1 VIPTLQTRPSED
13 VILIAYYQYPKDLLD
28 LHPAGILQELSRIL
42 RHGFCYRQ
50 TPLYTCPTIGSNLC
64 YASPHVDCHEQINSF
79 QCNFTQAVDNLR
91 YERYVEQLYPQRWCE
106 AAWIKKIYCLLR
118 PFFPVTLRKQFQ
130 KLYLLGWDTISFP
143 RWPVD
148 RSVDRLFEQLLVFT
162 MRVRHIDRM
171 PFIWFWPEGHT
182 ACAMLTHDVETT
194 AGVNCTDHL
203 MDIDEA
209 FGIKASFQ
217 IVPEK
222 RYAVSPAYL
231 DAIRERGFEI
241 NVQGLNHD
249 GRLFW
254 NREEFLRRV
263 PKINHY
269 AQQFGAR
276 GFRSPV
282 LYRNADWFQDLCFSY
297 DMSVPNVAHLEPQRG
312 GCCTVMPYFLPGGM
326 LELPLTTIQ
335 DYNLFHILGEYSTA
349 LWKEQIRLILEGH
362 GLMSFLVH
370 PDYIMQHP
378 AQDVYKA
385 LLVYIQELRADQG
398 VWGALPG
405 EVDRWWRE
413 RSAMRLVPAGAGW
426 RIEGTGSNR
435 ARLAYA
441 RLEGDK
447 LVYELAPIQSSPGN
461 ASSARH
467 PLP

>member
-1 VIPTLQTRPSED
+1 MSED
-13 VILIAYYQYPKDLLD
+13 TTLIEYYQYPKGLFDLDIAGL
-28 LHPAGILQELSRIL
+28 LQESSGILQK
-42 RHGFCYRQ
+42 GFCYRQ
-50 TPLYTCPTIGSNLC
+50 TSISTCPTVNSNLF
-64 YASPHVDCHEQINSF
+64 YDSPPVYNHDQINSLL
-79 QCNFTQAVDNLR
+79 CNFAQVVDYLR
-91 YERYVEQLYPQRWCE
+91 YERYVGQLYPQRWCE
-106 AAWIKKIYCLLR
+106 AAWIKKIYYLLR
-118 PFFPVTLRKQFQ
+118 PFLPVALRKQCQ
-130 KLYLLGWDTISFP
+130 KRYLLGWDTIAFP

-148 RSVDRLFEQLLVFT
+148 RRVDRLFEQLLMLT
-162 MRVRHIDRM
+162 MRARHIDRM

-182 ACAMLTHDVETT
+182 ACAIVTHDVETT
-194 AGVNCTDHL
+194 AGYNCTDHL

-335 DYNLFHILGEYSTA
+335 DYSLFHILGEYSTA
-349 LWKEQIRLILEGH
+349 LWKEQIHLILEGH
-362 GLMSFLVH
+362 GLMSFLIH
-370 PDYIMQHP
+370 PDYIMPRP
-378 AQDVYKA
+378 AQVVYKA
-385 LLVYIQELRADQG
+385 LLVYIQALCADQG

-413 RSAMRLVPAGAGW
+413 RSAMRLVPAGTGW
-426 RIEGTGSNR
+426 RIDGTGSNR

-441 RLEGDK
+441 QLEGDR
-447 LVYELAPIQSSPGN
+447 LVYELASIQSSPGN
-461 ASSARH
+461 AFYARH
-467 PLP
+467 SLL